1 MSKGRTS
8 KASPDPEVEGG
19 RTRTVSSGSP
29 KKQGKT
35 TQPKAARAHPPAAAN
50 KTQTKARRP
59 KSTKGKSAA
68 ATSGRAAKPKPAER
82 AGKPEKAG
90 PASHAESSHA
100 VQGAAQSG
108 LVERWVRKGQ
118 ALGRLLAEHGAEK
131 HEYRADLKDGRFVW
145 MAPEGYVSAEA
156 KACVLCSWSRST
168 HVLVM
173 AWADPLVRYASVR
186 RIDTLEDEHDNVG
199 EEQAWKLAMEAAELS
214 GAEYLY
220 RVPTPHAWYF
230 LGLRE
235 LQFDAALPSFRPTSP
250 VGLVLRE
257 LVQARE
263 AVESRAEPASVTSE
277 RLSDFG
283 RALVHQAEYAY
294 RGTDWVEHLLHTG
307 RRLEELALGLKH
319 FAAKQTQKASSV
331 VVDAP
336 LEQWLPR
343 DRAVELIAA
352 ISGLEDEWQS
362 FEAQP
367 HTERAAAPEAVKKGA
382 RRSRPH

>member
-8 KASPDPEVEGG
+8 KASPGPKAPADFKVRSLEGG
-19 RTRTVSSGSP
+19 SA
-29 KKQGKT
+29 KK
-35 TQPKAARAHPPAAAN
+35 P
-50 KTQTKARRP
+50 
-59 KSTKGKSAA
+59 
-68 ATSGRAAKPKPAER
+68 RAAKGDGSLSDPKLKEAAPKAKQNKVKAVKAEPK
-82 AGKPEKAG
+82 KPKR
-90 PASHAESSHA
+90 
-100 VQGAAQSG
+100 GAASPKASAGDAVLVDQGRAEAVETAIAPVSEAG
-108 LVERWVRKGQ
+108 LVNRWVRKGQ

-131 HEYRADLKDGRFVW
+131 HEYRADLKEGRFVW

-156 KACVLCSWSRST
+156 KAFVLCSWSRST

-186 RIDTLEDEHDNVG
+186 RIDRLEDEHDNID

-230 LGLRE
+230 LGLCD

-257 LVQARE
+257 LLSARE
-263 AVESRAEPASVTSE
+263 AVESRAEPAAVTSE
-277 RLSDFG
+277 RLSGFG

-294 RGTDWVEHLLHTG
+294 RGTEWVERLLLTG
-307 RRLEELALGLKH
+307 KRLEELSAGLKLL
-319 FAAKQTQKASSV
+319 AAKKTPKAAAV
-331 VVDAP
+331 VTGPQD
-336 LEQWLPR
+336 EQWLPR
-343 DRAVELIAA
+343 DRAVELIGALFA
-352 ISGLEDEWQS
+352 LEDEWQA

-367 HTERAAAPEAVKKGA
+367 SVKAPGEALKAKKGA
-382 RRSRPH
+382 PSKSGPH